1 MVSQE
6 RMKVFV
12 GEVWQVGSSEIS
24 VMVKGCRGHYTAYS
38 ETFPRVSCAASTI
51 KRALGGFVDAAHDH
65 LSAFIAALPLHER
78 REICLWMQD
87 DEAPNSIPESEA
99 NEEKA
104 SGSQQQQAMFPVL
117 RETACPH
124 TRCARGG
131 RNRGH
136 NRGEK

>member
-1 MVSQE
+1 
-6 RMKVFV
+6 MKVFV

-104 SGSQQQQAMFPVL
+104 SGSPLHRAPEKTSALAGRFFPAAL
-117 RETACPH
+117 PH
-124 TRCARGG
+124 GEQ
-131 RNRGH
+131 NRLGW
-136 NRGEK
+136 